1 MLVVLGPISV
11 VTPGTLIRATATLP
25 PSVDGLNLNPARFTC
40 HAALFQAKPGNLGK
54 VYIGTAGMVRAT
66 LAGVSAVLAI
76 PTVNSIPSY
85 SISLT
90 LAPAGIDLSELFID
104 ADTAGEGVLLT
115 ILVT

>member
-1 MLVVLGPISV
+1 MLIVLGPISV
-11 VTPGTLIRATATLP
+11 AVPGTPIRATVHLP
-25 PSVDGLNLNPARFTC
+25 PNVDGLHSNLARFTC

-54 VYIGTAGMVRAT
+54 VYIGTADMVRAT

-76 PTVNSIPSY
+76 PTANSIPSY

-90 LAPAGIDLSELFID
+90 LAPAGIDLSELWVD
-104 ADTAGEGVLLT
+104 ADTAGEGALLT